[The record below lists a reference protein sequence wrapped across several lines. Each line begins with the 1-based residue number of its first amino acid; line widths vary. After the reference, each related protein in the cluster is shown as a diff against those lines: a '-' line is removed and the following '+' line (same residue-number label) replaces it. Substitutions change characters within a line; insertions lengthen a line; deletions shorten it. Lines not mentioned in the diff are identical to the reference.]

1 MKPTSR
7 TLLAFSL
14 FLATAGA
21 GLASVP
27 QTSARADDQRGDT
40 RADPSC
46 RTVQGSASL
55 TPKADCSSPVQIC
68 GEGTFT
74 GGLKGS
80 YSSELFTLTPTADTA
95 VTQVVLFT
103 AETTMPAAQVG
114 HWRGGLVFK
123 EAGAFHVA
131 GAGEFSELYSV
142 AGGTGDFVAAT
153 GVLQAVGT
161 FVDVTGGGIVYQG
174 QICVP

>member
-1 MKPTSR
+1 MHSALTHERSPRARGMSSSL
-7 TLLAFSL
+7 LLAAALILGS
-14 FLATAGA
+14 T
-21 GLASVP
+21 
-27 QTSARADDQRGDT
+27 QARADS
-40 RADPSC
+40 PC

-55 TPKADCSSPVQIC
+55 KPVPASDCPSPVQIC

-80 YSSELFTLTPTADTA
+80 YSSVLFTLTPTADTA

-114 HWRGGLVFK
+114 HWRGQLVFK

-131 GAGEFSELYSV
+131 GAGEFGELYSV

-153 GVLQAVGT
+153 GVLKAVGT
-161 FVDVTGGGIVYQG
+161 FDAVAGGEIVYQG

>member
-1 MKPTSR
+1 MHSALVHESGPRAHTMSLSL
-7 TLLAFSL
+7 LLAAALILGS
-14 FLATAGA
+14 A
-21 GLASVP
+21 
-27 QTSARADDQRGDT
+27 QARAD
-40 RADPSC
+40 PFC

-55 TPKADCSSPVQIC
+55 KPVPASDCTSPVQIC

-74 GGLKGS
+74 GDLKGS
-80 YSSELFTLTPTADTA
+80 YSSVLFTLTPTADTP

-114 HWRGGLVFK
+114 RWRGQLVFK

-131 GAGEFSELYSV
+131 GAGEFGELYSV
-142 AGGTGDFVAAT
+142 SGGTGDFVEAT
-153 GVLQAVGT
+153 GVLRAVGT
-161 FVDVTGGGIVYQG
+161 FDAVTGGGILYLG

>member
-1 MKPTSR
+1 MHSAFIHEPSPRAQKMSLPL
-7 TLLAFSL
+7 LLAAALILGSTQ
-14 FLATAGA
+14 A
-21 GLASVP
+21 
-27 QTSARADDQRGDT
+27 

-55 TPKADCSSPVQIC
+55 KPVPASDCPSPVQIC

-80 YSSELFTLTPTADTA
+80 YSSVLFTLTPTADTG

-114 HWRGGLVFK
+114 PWRGQLVFK
-123 EAGAFHVA
+123 EAGSFHVA
-131 GAGEFSELYSV
+131 GAGEFGELYSA
-142 AGGTGDFVAAT
+142 AGGTGDFVEAT
-153 GVLQAVGT
+153 GVLRAVGT
-161 FVDVTGGGIVYQG
+161 FDAVTGGEIAYQG

>member
-1 MKPTSR
+1 MSLSL
-7 TLLAFSL
+7 LLAAALILGS
-14 FLATAGA
+14 T
-21 GLASVP
+21 
-27 QTSARADDQRGDT
+27 QARAE
-40 RADPSC
+40 PSC
-46 RTVQGSASL
+46 HTVQGSASL
-55 TPKADCSSPVQIC
+55 DPVPASDCPSPVQIC

-80 YSSELFTLTPTADTA
+80 YSSVLFTLTPTADTA

-114 HWRGGLVFK
+114 HWRGQLVFK

-131 GAGEFSELYSV
+131 GAGEFGELYSV
-142 AGGTGDFVAAT
+142 AGGTGDFGEAT
-153 GVLQAVGT
+153 GVLKAVGT
-161 FVDVTGGGIVYQG
+161 FDAVTGGEIIYQG

>member
-1 MKPTSR
+1 MSLSW
-7 TLLAFSL
+7 LLAAALILGSTQ
-14 FLATAGA
+14 A
-21 GLASVP
+21 
-27 QTSARADDQRGDT
+27 

-55 TPKADCSSPVQIC
+55 NPVPASDCPSPVQIC

-80 YSSELFTLTPTADTA
+80 YSSVLFTLTPTADTA

-114 HWRGGLVFK
+114 HWRGQLVFK

-131 GAGEFSELYSV
+131 GAGEFGELYSA
-142 AGGTGDFVAAT
+142 AGGTGDFVEAT
-153 GVLQAVGT
+153 GVLKAVGT
-161 FVDVTGGGIVYQG
+161 FDAVTGGEIIYQG

>member
-1 MKPTSR
+1 MHS
-7 TLLAFSL
+7 AFVHEPGPRAQGMSVSL
-14 FLATAGA
+14 FLAAALILGST
-21 GLASVP
+21 
-27 QTSARADDQRGDT
+27 QARADL
-40 RADPSC
+40 SC
-46 RTVQGSASL
+46 RTLQGSASL
-55 TPKADCSSPVQIC
+55 NPVPAADCSSPVQIC

-103 AETTMPAAQVG
+103 AETTMPAAEVG
-114 HWRGGLVFK
+114 HWQGQLVLK

-142 AGGTGDFVAAT
+142 AGGSGDFVEAT

-161 FVDVTGGGIVYQG
+161 FDAVAGGGIVYNG

>member
-1 MKPTSR
+1 MHSALIHELSSR
-7 TLLAFSL
+7 AHGMPLSLLV
-14 FLATAGA
+14 ATALILGSTQA
-21 GLASVP
+21 
-27 QTSARADDQRGDT
+27 

-46 RTVQGSASL
+46 LTVQGSASL
-55 TPKADCSSPVQIC
+55 RPVPASDCPSPVQIC

-80 YSSELFTLTPTADTA
+80 YSSVLFTLTPTADTA

-114 HWRGGLVFK
+114 HWRGQLVFK

-131 GAGEFSELYSV
+131 GAGEFGELYSV
-142 AGGTGDFVAAT
+142 AGGTGDFVEAT

-161 FVDVTGGGIVYQG
+161 FDAVTGGEILYRG
-174 QICVP
+174 QICMP

>member
-1 MKPTSR
+1 MDSAFIHEPNPPARGMS
-7 TLLAFSL
+7 LSLMLAAALILGSTQ
-14 FLATAGA
+14 A
-21 GLASVP
+21 
-27 QTSARADDQRGDT
+27 

-46 RTVQGSASL
+46 RTVHGSASL
-55 TPKADCSSPVQIC
+55 NPVPASDCPSPVQIC

-74 GGLKGS
+74 GGLEGS
-80 YSSELFTLTPTADTA
+80 YSSVLFTLTPTADTA

-114 HWRGGLVFK
+114 HWRGQLVFK

-131 GAGEFSELYSV
+131 GAGEFGELYSV
-142 AGGTGDFVAAT
+142 ASGTGDFVAAT
-153 GVLQAVGT
+153 GVLRAVGT
-161 FVDVTGGGIVYQG
+161 FDAVTGGEIAYDG